1 MNRTAI
7 HDRRSLWSLSAAMP
21 RAMAPGL
28 ASVLAR
34 WCERLLRAQLRR
46 LQHGEI
52 ILVDGERRDV
62 FGRLGE
68 RCALRATLHV
78 RDARF
83 YAEIAFGGSV
93 GAGESYMADDWWC
106 DDLTA
111 LVRILL
117 HNRRVVDGV
126 DGGWSRLTGPMRKL
140 LHAAA
145 RNTRDGSRRNIVAH
159 YDVGNE
165 FFALFL
171 DPTMMYSG
179 AVFERPDM
187 TLEQA
192 SIAKVDRICRK
203 LALQPG
209 DRVLEIGTGWGG
221 FALHAASHYGCRV
234 TTTTI
239 SREQHAMARARIDAA
254 GLGESVT
261 LLGDDYRDL
270 RGSYDKLVSIE
281 MIEAVGHQYYDT
293 YVRCCSDLLKP
304 GGLML
309 LQAITIA
316 DQQYETARDSVDF
329 IKRHIFPGCCIPSIA
344 AISAS
349 VARASALRIVGLDDI
364 GTHYATTLAHWR
376 ANLLRNGPRAR
387 ALGHDDAFLRMW
399 EFYFSYCEGGF
410 AEGAL
415 GDAQILLVKSAIG

>member
-7 HDRRSLWSLSAAMP
+7 HDRRDLWSLSAAMP
-21 RAMAPGL
+21 RAMAPAL
-28 ASVLAR
+28 AAVLAR
-34 WCERLLRAQLRR
+34 WSERLLRAQLRQ
-46 LQHGEI
+46 LEHGEI
-52 ILVDGERRDV
+52 TLVDGERRDV

-93 GAGESYMADDWWC
+93 GAGESYMAGDWWC

-145 RNTRDGSRRNIVAH
+145 RNTHDGSRRNIVAH

-171 DPTMMYSG
+171 DPTMMYSS
-179 AVFERPDM
+179 AVFEHPDM

-192 SIAKVDRICRK
+192 STAKVDRICRK

-221 FALHAASHYGCRV
+221 FALHAASRYGCHV

-254 GLGESVT
+254 GLGDRIT

-270 RGSYDKLVSIE
+270 RGTYDKLVSIE

-293 YVRCCSDLLKP
+293 YFRCCSNVLKP

-316 DQQYETARDSVDF
+316 DQQYEAARDSVDF

-349 VARASALRIVGLDDI
+349 VARASELRIVGLDDI
-364 GTHYATTLAHWR
+364 GPHYATTLAHWR
-376 ANLLRNGPRAR
+376 ANLQRNAPLAR
-387 ALGHDDAFLRMW
+387 ALGRDDTFLRMW

-415 GDAQILLVKSAIG
+415 GDAQILLVKSAMA